1 MPKVPPAPPAAPDII
16 QMPLEDVMHMSMMP
30 YAEHVILERA
40 LPRVEDGLK
49 PVQRR
54 ILYTMMELGN
64 TPDKPHRKCARI
76 VGDCL
81 GKYHPHGDSSVYD
94 ALVRMAQDFSMREPL
109 VDGHGN
115 FGSLDG
121 DSAAAM
127 RYTEARMAPLALQ
140 MLRDLD
146 KDTVPFS
153 LNFDDTLKEP
163 DILPARYPNLLV
175 NGASGIAV
183 GLATN
188 IPTHNLREVIAA
200 VDLRIDNP
208 KATLDD
214 FMRVLP
220 GPDFPTGGILLST
233 PELRLAYETGR
244 AKLTLRA
251 RAHIEK
257 GPLGRSL
264 IVITEIPYGVNK
276 ADMLSKILKVSEEKK
291 AMFSC
296 IHDIRDE
303 SDRSGL
309 RAVIEIKK
317 DFDPEKILQKLYKYS
332 DLQVTYGVNMVAIKD
347 GKPMQ
352 LGLIALLDAFID
364 HQKNVVTRRSRYDLD
379 QAQARAHIV
388 EGLIRAVDVLDEIIK
403 TIRASKNGKEAR
415 ERLCAQFGFTE
426 LQAQAILDLRLQRL
440 TGLEILALQNEFA
453 QLKKTIAE
461 LEGILGSE
469 KKLLKVIKKEL
480 AEIGEQF
487 GGDRRTTL
495 LTEDASALPPEEEEN
510 ELPPP
515 EDCVVLYTRGG
526 QLRRMLPRI
535 FDKVDISS
543 QESDMPRFLLRTQ
556 TDHTLLFFTNRGQCY
571 MLPVTAIADSI
582 RPKERGV
589 ALTGILGGFEADESC
604 VQILDIAPGAFD
616 HLPDILFFTQNGLIK
631 RSPAKEYAVRRS
643 RFAALSLR
651 EGDAV
656 IDVALCRERADAF
669 IVTRGGMSIRF
680 ALDSVPAQGR
690 ASGGVKGITLA
701 PGDQALLGG
710 VLQNSDQLL
719 LFTECGYAKRVPG
732 AMLDPQGRGGKGAR
746 IMPFNKNGSTGSYVA
761 ACRQLTGVRDFTV
774 MQKNGLLTP
783 MNSESIAPQS
793 LGDKGKTAVIALM
806 DDVVTDIIM
815 W

>member
-1 MPKVPPAPPAAPDII
+1 MRRIGVLTSGGDSPGMNAA
-16 QMPLEDVMHMSMMP
+16 VMAVAKAARYHGMSLIGIKRG
-30 YAEHVILERA
+30 YNGTLCRSHH
-40 LPRVEDGLK
+40 VEDDMVELDLDT
-49 PVQRR
+49 
-54 ILYTMMELGN
+54 ILDIADQPGTYLRTARCLDFLRPEMRAHAVSNIHEMGIEGIVVIGGDGSYHGAMELCDLGI
-64 TPDKPHRKCARI
+64 PC
-76 VGDCL
+76 VGIPGTIDNDLAYTEMTL
-81 GKYHPHGDSSVYD
+81 GYDTAVNSCVDDIRAIRATSRSHDRPAVVEVMGRHCGDI
-94 ALVRMAQDFSMREPL
+94 ALK
-109 VDGHGN
+109 
-115 FGSLDG
+115 
-121 DSAAAM
+121 AAAGSGAEICIVPEVSWSIQEVADRLARLIDVGNPRATVVVAEGAWDSM
-127 RYTEARMAPLALQ
+127 QPMDWHRY
-140 MLRDLD
+140 
-146 KDTVPFS
+146 
-153 LNFDDTLKEP
+153 
-163 DILPARYPNLLV
+163 
-175 NGASGIAV
+175 
-183 GLATN
+183 
-188 IPTHNLREVIAA
+188 LRENGVR
-200 VDLRIDNP
+200 VH
-208 KATLDD
+208 DD
-214 FMRVLP
+214 DPITTAM
-220 GPDFPTGGILLST
+220 
-233 PELRLAYETGR
+233 LA
-244 AKLTLRA
+244 
-251 RAHIEK
+251 
-257 GPLGRSL
+257 
-264 IVITEIPYGVNK
+264 
-276 ADMLSKILKVSEEKK
+276 KILKVSEEKK

-317 DFDPEKILQKLYKYS
+317 DFDAEKILQKLYKYS

-352 LGLIALLDAFID
+352 LGLIPLLDAFID
-364 HQKNVVTRRSRYDLD
+364 HQKNVVTRRSQYDLD
-379 QAQARAHIV
+379 QAKARAHIV

-440 TGLEILALQNEFA
+440 TGLEILALQNEFE

-480 AEIGEQF
+480 SEIGQQF
-487 GGDRRTTL
+487 GGDRRTTIL
-495 LTEDASALPPEEEEN
+495 EEEAAASPAEEEEID
-510 ELPPP
+510 LPVP

-535 FDKVDISS
+535 FEKIDIST
-543 QESDMPRFLLRTQ
+543 QEADMPRFLLRTQ

-571 MLPVTAIADSI
+571 MLPVTTIADSI

-589 ALTGILGGFEADESC
+589 ALTGILGGFEADETC

-643 RFAALSLR
+643 RFAALSLK

-656 IDVALCRERADAF
+656 VAVAYCQERGDAV

-680 ALDSVPAQGR
+680 TLDSVPAQGR
-690 ASGGVKGITLA
+690 ASGGVKGIALA
-701 PGDQALLGG
+701 DGDQVILGAT
-710 VLQNSDQLL
+710 LQNSDQLL

-732 AMLDPQGRGGKGAR
+732 AMLDQQGRGGKGAR

-761 ACRQLTGVRDFTV
+761 ACKKLTGIRDFTV
-774 MQKNGLLTP
+774 SQKNGMLTP
-783 MNSESIAPQS
+783 MNSEAIAPQAMS
-793 LGDKGKTAVIALM
+793 DKGKTAVIALM
-806 DDVVTDIIM
+806 DDVVTDVIM